1 MGYTKN
7 LDKKKISNWV
17 DGDTFIVKID
27 NVSEEYQEYE
37 DKYLALIYKN
47 DYTEFLGKNA
57 KTFYVKYID
66 SYEKPQS
73 TEEIKKY
80 PSIRMEV
87 KTPYEKRQLAKNFG
101 QVLKFDEYQYA
112 YIYYCEI
119 VMKNSDI
126 KENFE
131 YIGNIQNIRNEYE
144 FPVDMSCCGQTYCFF
159 KDFQNKVL
167 WMYNLH
173 NKKQSGAFTK
183 EGNKRHLIYQYEA
196 EKTVDKFMNFAKNNP
211 ELLKKMYGS
220 DDDDAEDSLTYVG
233 EGLDVFH
240 KEE

>member
-1 MGYTKN
+1 MQNIEVKN
-7 LDKKKISNWV
+7 L
-17 DGDTFIVKID
+17 T
-27 NVSEEYQEYE
+27 
-37 DKYLALIYKN
+37 
-47 DYTEFLGKNA
+47 YTYSK
-57 KTFYVKYID
+57 
-66 SYEKPQS
+66 
-73 TEEIKKY
+73 
-80 PSIRMEV
+80 
-87 KTPYEKRQLAKNFG
+87 KTPYEKRRLAKNFD

-173 NKKQSGAFTK
+173 NKKQSGVFTK
-183 EGNKRHLIYQYEA
+183 EGNKRHLIYQYGA
-196 EKTVDKFMNFAKNNP
+196 EKTINEFKISHDFVLM
-211 ELLKKMYGS
+211 L
-220 DDDDAEDSLTYVG
+220 
-233 EGLDVFH
+233 H
-240 KEE
+240 KQLQ